1 MTSDAGSA
9 ARTPVQQLHA
19 LGHGVSQAPKEDSP
33 GWHLAAAEEAMDEG
47 RWDTARAAVQRARET
62 IEAGTPEEVEAGF
75 VALRLAVA
83 TVDLRSATAEVVALT
98 ERMDP
103 RDAVWNRRVRRIV
116 AAAPRVFAAPMRTGI
131 LELLPLL
138 PGGDAAVPHVEVP
151 VGGLPL
157 LPGEDDWPEPPAEE
171 PPPRDAAAA
180 ATLRPIPTESPFR
193 PVVAVTEPVAETAA
207 APPAPAASGD
217 ADEVLVWDAEP
228 DGSDQPAGFGGRVLI
243 PGAGADLTDA
253 DALREQ
259 LVEAML
265 ASVSEE
271 EGQLLFDTAST
282 FLNNREFG
290 SAEIMFSAAMQ
301 VPPLRVP
308 ACEGVM
314 QALIGA
320 ERFSEAVSTG
330 TRALRIFAREGDAL
344 LGIVYCL
351 GIAAQAQGDVST
363 ARNCFARVAE
373 SGHAEHFPQLDGR
386 RAALS

>member
-1 MTSDAGSA
+1 
-9 ARTPVQQLHA
+9 
-19 LGHGVSQAPKEDSP
+19 
-33 GWHLAAAEEAMDEG
+33 MDEG

-62 IEAGTPEEVEAGF
+62 IEAGTPEEVEAAF

-83 TVDLRSATAEVVALT
+83 TVDLRSATAEGIALT

-103 RDAVWNRRVRRIV
+103 RDPVWNRRVRRIV
-116 AAAPRVFAAPMRTGI
+116 AAAPRVFAAPMRTG
-131 LELLPLL
+131 LLKLLPLL
-138 PGGDAAVPHVEVP
+138 PGDDAAVPHVAVP
-151 VGGLPL
+151 AGGLPL
-157 LPGEDDWPEPPAEE
+157 LPGEDDWDEPPADE
-171 PPPRDAAAA
+171 PRRVAA
-180 ATLRPIPTESPFR
+180 ATVPLPPIPTESPFR
-193 PVVAVTEPVAETAA
+193 AAEPVVEPVAEPA
-207 APPAPAASGD
+207 APDPVVSAG
-217 ADEVLVWDAEP
+217 ADEVLVWDAGP
-228 DGSDQPAGFGGRVLI
+228 GGSDEPAGFGGRVLV

-253 DALREQ
+253 DALREHF
-259 LVEAML
+259 VEAML

-301 VPPLRVP
+301 VPAIRVP

-330 TRALRIFAREGDAL
+330 TRALRIFGREGDAL

-351 GIAAQAQGDVST
+351 GIAAQAQGDVAT
-363 ARNCFARVAE
+363 ARSCYARVAE
-373 SGHAEHFPQLDGR
+373 SGHAEHFPELDAR
-386 RAALS
+386 RAALP